1 MEDTIM
7 LFKGAGTALVTPFK
21 NGEVDFE
28 KYGELIDWQIEKG
41 IDAIVTCGTTGEGS
55 TLSDSEHKKVMKYC
69 VEKVDGRVPVIAGT
83 GSNDTAFCLQLSQ
96 YAVSIG
102 VDGIM
107 LVTPYY
113 NKTTQRGL
121 VNHYRFIAERVD
133 VPILIYNVPS
143 RTGLRI
149 EADTVL
155 ELAKIKNIVAMKDAT
170 GDISYAAEVMSK
182 LRGTDFA
189 IYSGNDDMVVPLM
202 SLGAMGVVSVV
213 SNVMPTETHDMVM
226 KFHEGDIEGAR
237 KLQLEMNDF
246 IGSLFIETNPIP
258 VKTCMNLMG
267 FDVGELRM
275 PLYEMAEENK
285 ERLLQSMNRIGLV
298 RR

>member
-1 MEDTIM
+1 M
-7 LFKGAGTALVTPFK
+7 LFKGAGTAIVTPFR
-21 NGEVDFE
+21 NGEVDFD
-28 KYGELIDWQIEKG
+28 KYGELIDWQIDKG
-41 IDAIVTCGTTGEGS
+41 IDAIITCGTTGEGS

-69 VEKVDGRVPVIAGT
+69 VEKVAGRVPVIAGT

-96 YAVSIG
+96 SAESIG

-107 LVTPYY
+107 VVTPYY

-121 VNHYRFIAERVD
+121 VNHYKFIAERVN
-133 VPILIYNVPS
+133 VPIIVYNVPS

-155 ELAKIKNIVAMKDAT
+155 EISKIKNIVAMKDAT

-182 LRGTDFA
+182 LDGSDFG
-189 IYSGNDDMVVPLM
+189 IYSGNDDMVVPLL
-202 SLGAMGVVSVV
+202 SLGALGVISVV
-213 SNVMPTETHDMVM
+213 SNVMPTEMHDMVM
-226 KFHEGDIEGAR
+226 KFHDGDIEGSR
-237 KLQLEMNDF
+237 KIQLDMNDI
-246 IGSLFIETNPIP
+246 IGNLFIETNPIP
-258 VKTCMNLMG
+258 VKTCMNMMG
-267 FDVGELRM
+267 FEVGELRM

-285 ERLLQSMNRIGLV
+285 EKLLQAMNRIGLV

>member
-1 MEDTIM
+1 M
-7 LFKGAGTALVTPFK
+7 LFKGAGTAIVTPFI
-21 NGEVDFE
+21 NDEVDFE
-28 KYGELIDWQIEKG
+28 KYGELIDWQIDKG
-41 IDAIVTCGTTGEGS
+41 IDAIITCGTTGEGS
-55 TLSDSEHKKVMKYC
+55 TLSDSEHKKVMQYC
-69 VEKVDGRVPVIAGT
+69 VERVDGRVPVIAGT

-96 YAVSIG
+96 YAESIG

-121 VNHYRFIAERVD
+121 VNHYKFIAERLNI
-133 VPILIYNVPS
+133 PIIIYNVPS

-155 ELAKIKNIVAMKDAT
+155 EISKIKNIVAMKDAT

-182 LRGTDFA
+182 LVGTDFG
-189 IYSGNDDMVVPLM
+189 IYSGNDDMVVPLL
-202 SLGAMGVVSVV
+202 SLGALGVISVV
-213 SNVMPTETHDMVM
+213 ANVMPAETHDMVM
-226 KFHEGDIEGAR
+226 KFHEGNIEEAR
-237 KLQLEMNDF
+237 RIQLEMNDF
-246 IGSLFIETNPIP
+246 IGKLFIETNPIP
-258 VKTCMNLMG
+258 VKTCMNMMG
-267 FDVGELRM
+267 FEVGELRM

-285 ERLLQSMNRIGLV
+285 EKLLKSMNKIGLV

>member
-1 MEDTIM
+1 M
-7 LFKGAGTALVTPFK
+7 LFKGAGTALVTPFR

-41 IDAIVTCGTTGEGS
+41 IDAIITCGTTGEGS
-55 TLSDSEHKKVMKYC
+55 TLSDAEHKKVMKYC

-96 YAVSIG
+96 YAASIG

-121 VNHYRFIAERVD
+121 INHYRFIAERVD
-133 VPILIYNVPS
+133 VPIIVYNVPG
-143 RTGLRI
+143 RTGVRI
-149 EADTVL
+149 EADTVV

-182 LRGTDFA
+182 IAGTDFG

-202 SLGAMGVVSVV
+202 SLGALGVISVV
-213 SNVMPTETHDMVM
+213 SNVMPAETHNMVM
-226 KFHEGDIEGAR
+226 NFHEGNVEESRRI
-237 KLQLEMNDF
+237 QLEMNDI
-246 IGSLFIETNPIP
+246 IGSLFIEVNPIP
-258 VKTCMNLMG
+258 VKTCMNMMG
-267 FDVGELRM
+267 FNVGELRM

-285 ERLLQSMNRIGLV
+285 EILLQSMNKIGLV

>member
-1 MEDTIM
+1 M
-7 LFKGAGTALVTPFK
+7 LFKGAGTAIVTPFR

-41 IDAIVTCGTTGEGS
+41 IDAIITCGTTGEGS
-55 TLSDSEHKKVMKYC
+55 TLSDAEHKKVMKYC

-96 YAVSIG
+96 YAASIG

-121 VNHYRFIAERVD
+121 INHYRFIAERVD
-133 VPILIYNVPS
+133 VPIIVYNVPG
-143 RTGLRI
+143 RTGVRI
-149 EADTVL
+149 EADTVV

-182 LRGTDFA
+182 IAGTDFG

-202 SLGAMGVVSVV
+202 SLGALGVISVV
-213 SNVMPTETHDMVM
+213 SNVMPAETHNMVM
-226 KFHEGDIEGAR
+226 NFHEGNVEESRRI
-237 KLQLEMNDF
+237 QLEMNDM
-246 IGSLFIETNPIP
+246 IGSLFIEVNPIP
-258 VKTCMNLMG
+258 VKTCMNMMG

-285 ERLLQSMNRIGLV
+285 EILLQSMNKIGLV

>member
-1 MEDTIM
+1 M
-7 LFKGAGTALVTPFK
+7 LFDGAGTAIVTPFR
-21 NGEVDFE
+21 NGEVDFD

-41 IDAIVTCGTTGEGS
+41 IDAIITCGTTGEGS
-55 TLSDSEHKKVMKYC
+55 TLSDAEHKKVMKYC
-69 VEKVDGRVPVIAGT
+69 VERVDGRVPVIAGT

-133 VPILIYNVPS
+133 IPIIIYNVPG

-149 EADTVL
+149 EADTVV
-155 ELAKIKNIVAMKDAT
+155 EISKIKNIVAMKDAT

-182 LRGTDFA
+182 LAGTDFA

-202 SLGAMGVVSVV
+202 SLGARGVISVI
-213 SNVMPTETHDMVM
+213 SNVMPAEVHDMVM
-226 KFHEGDIEGAR
+226 KFHEGNIEESR
-237 KLQLEMNDF
+237 RIQLELNDM
-246 IGSLFIETNPIP
+246 IGSLFIEVNPIP
-258 VKTCMNLMG
+258 VKTCMNMMG

-275 PLYEMAEENK
+275 PLYEMSEANK
-285 ERLLQSMNRIGLV
+285 ETLLKSMNKIGLV

>member
-1 MEDTIM
+1 M

>member
-1 MEDTIM
+1 M

-285 ERLLQSMNRIGLV
+285 ERLLQSMNRIGLL